1 MNIAIACITAAAL
14 LPVACA
20 GIAKGGAFGVREN
33 HEPRAW
39 LARQTGYRARAHAAQ
54 QNSWEAFPVFA
65 AAVLAALWAD
75 ASVQAVDGL
84 ALAFVVLRA
93 AFIACY
99 LTDRATLRSLVWVL
113 GYAACL
119 ALFGLALGA

>member
-1 MNIAIACITAAAL
+1 MNIALACVTAAAL
-14 LPVACA
+14 LPPACA
-20 GIAKGGAFGVREN
+20 GIAKAGAFGAREN
-33 HEPRAW
+33 RDPRAW

-65 AAVLAALWAD
+65 AAVLAALWAGVP
-75 ASVQAVDGL
+75 AHTVDEL
-84 ALAFVVLRA
+84 ALGFVVLRL

-99 LTDRATLRSLVWVL
+99 LADRATLRSLVWAL

-119 ALFGLALGA
+119 ALFGLALSA